1 MSIDQLQPDGLAVEA
16 APTPL
21 PMRVLF
27 ADDEA
32 STRMLMHAA
41 LRKLGLDITLAAN
54 GREALEAFQQA
65 PHTMVLLD
73 VEMPELDGY
82 EACRALRAQAGALL
96 PIVMVTGMADGA
108 SVQRAYECGATD
120 FIVKPINWSILGHRI
135 GHLLRNYEMQ
145 RELQVAEARTKAI
158 LQALPDLLFE
168 LDADGLFIA
177 CHAPASEDLAHQ
189 LEALPGRTVAQT
201 LSPKL
206 VELAMSAIDETTRT
220 GRSTGRQYRLRL
232 PGGDRWFELSMAR
245 KSSDGTKARF
255 IALSRDI
262 TERKAAES
270 RIGQLAESLHRANI
284 DLRRAN
290 DELQRQAFQDPL
302 CGLPNRAL
310 LNDRL
315 QQALRRISALPEAQA
330 REAKLAVVFIDLD
343 GFKPIND
350 SFGHAAGDEVLR
362 EVATRLRSI
371 VRESDV
377 LARLGGDEF
386 VALVESPDAG
396 PDALRLGT
404 RIIDVLKRPF
414 AVRDQKLSLSCSIGV
429 VVYPDQEPSGDRL
442 LACADAAMYAAKR
455 VGGSACVLY
464 DEGMLDGE
472 TDQVLMQQALRESLE
487 RGELML
493 FYQPKVDSVH
503 GRIYGLEALLR
514 WVHHRFGPVPPSV
527 FIPLA
532 ERFGLIGAVGNWVI
546 EEACAQLAS
555 WSAQGLHTRIA
566 INLSA
571 HQLRQP
577 DLLERMAHALRRH
590 GLHPAR
596 LTCEITESAMMENS
610 VEERGT
616 LDRIAALG
624 VRLSIDDFGTGY
636 SSLAHLRHIPAR
648 QLKIDRSFVVDLTAS
663 AEARAVVEAIV
674 QLAHAVR
681 MEVVAE
687 GVESEE
693 QLQVLRDLGCDVL
706 QGFHIASPMP
716 AGEVPVWMSTRENAR
731 RDGMDTSFDSLP
743 GRLTQ
748 F

>member
-1 MSIDQLQPDGLAVEA
+1 MSGDGQLPATPAQAPPNGAVV
-16 APTPL
+16 
-21 PMRVLF
+21 RVLF

-32 STRMLMHAA
+32 GTRTLMRAA
-41 LRKLGLDITLAAN
+41 LRKLGLDVTLAAD
-54 GREALEAFQQA
+54 GREALDAFQQQ

-73 VEMPELDGY
+73 VDMPELDGY
-82 EACRALRAQAGALL
+82 EVCRRLRRQAGPLL
-96 PIVMVTGMADGA
+96 PIVMVTGRDDVA

-120 FIVKPINWSILGHRI
+120 FIVKPINWSILGHRVS
-135 GHLLRNYEMQ
+135 HLLRNYDMQ
-145 RELQVAEARTKAI
+145 RELHAAEARTKAI
-158 LQALPDLLFE
+158 LQALPDLLIE
-168 LDADGLFIA
+168 LDADGRFIE
-177 CHAPASEDLAHQ
+177 CHAPASEDLAHHLQ
-189 LEALPGRTVAQT
+189 ALPGRTVSEA

-206 VELAMSAIDETTRT
+206 IEMTMAAIAETART
-220 GRSTGRQYRLRL
+220 GRSTGRQYRLHL

-245 KSSDGTKARF
+245 KAGDGDVARF

-270 RIGQLAESLHRANI
+270 RIGQLAESLHIANI

-302 CGLPNRAL
+302 SGLPNRAM
-310 LNDRL
+310 LNSRL
-315 QQALRRISALPEAQA
+315 QQALRRISALPAATAQD
-330 REAKLAVVFIDLD
+330 AKLAVLFIDLD

-362 EVATRLRSI
+362 EVAKRLRAI

-386 VALVESPDAG
+386 VALIESPEAG
-396 PDALRLGT
+396 SDALRLGA
-404 RIIDVLKRPF
+404 RIIDALKRPF
-414 AVRDQKLSLSCSIGV
+414 AVMDQKLALSCSIGV
-429 VVYPDQEPSGDRL
+429 VVYPDQERSGDRL

-455 VGGSACVLY
+455 IGGSACVPY
-464 DEGMLDGE
+464 DAGMSDDGTE
-472 TDQVLMQQALRESLE
+472 QVLMQQALRESLE
-487 RGELML
+487 RGALTL
-493 FYQPKVDSVH
+493 FYQPKVDSVR

-514 WVHHRFGPVPPSV
+514 WQHDRFGIVPPSV

-532 ERFGLIGAVGNWVI
+532 ERFGLIGAIGDWVL
-546 EEACAQLAS
+546 EEACAQLAA
-555 WSAQGLHTRIA
+555 WHAQGLHTRIA

-577 DLLERMAHALRRH
+577 DLVERMRAALRRH
-590 GLHPAR
+590 GLHPGR

-610 VEERGT
+610 AEERGT

-636 SSLAHLRHIPAR
+636 SSLAQLRHIPAR
-648 QLKIDRSFVVDLTAS
+648 QLKIDRSFVVDLTVS

-674 QLAHAVR
+674 QLAHALR
-681 MEVVAE
+681 LEVVAE

-706 QGFHIASPMP
+706 QGFHVASPMP
-716 AGEVPVWMSTRENAR
+716 ADEVPVWMSTRENAR
-731 RDGMDTSFDSLP
+731 REGVDTSFDSLP
-743 GRLTQ
+743 GHMTQ

>member
-1 MSIDQLQPDGLAVEA
+1 MNAA
-16 APTPL
+16 APPPASPVDAVPT
-21 PMRVLF
+21 RVLF

-32 STRMLMHAA
+32 GTRSLMRAA
-41 LRKLGLDITLAAN
+41 LRKLGLDVTLAAD
-54 GREALEAFQQA
+54 GREALDAFRQL

-73 VEMPELDGY
+73 VDMPELDGY
-82 EACRALRAQAGALL
+82 EVCRLLRAEAGDLL
-96 PIVMVTGMADGA
+96 PIVMVTGRDDVA
-108 SVQRAYECGATD
+108 SVQRAYEAGATD
-120 FIVKPINWSILGHRI
+120 FIVKPINWSILGHRVS
-135 GHLLRNYEMQ
+135 HLLRNYETQ
-145 RELQVAEARTKAI
+145 RELHAAEARTKAI
-158 LQALPDLLFE
+158 LQALPDLLVE
-168 LDADGLFIA
+168 LDADGRFLE
-177 CHAPASEDLAHQ
+177 CHAPASEDLAHHLQ
-189 LEALPGRTVAQT
+189 ALPGRTVSEA

-206 VELAMSAIDETTRT
+206 IELTMSAIAEAART
-220 GRSTGRQYRLRL
+220 GRSTGRQYRLHL

-245 KSSDGTKARF
+245 KSGEGEARF

-270 RIGQLAESLHRANI
+270 HIGQLAESLHHANV

-302 CGLPNRAL
+302 SGLPNRAL

-315 QQALRRISALPEAQA
+315 QQALRRISATPED
-330 REAKLAVVFIDLD
+330 AKLAVLFIDLD

-350 SFGHAAGDEVLR
+350 SFGHACGDEVLR
-362 EVATRLRSI
+362 EVAKRLRAI

-386 VALVESPDAG
+386 VALIESPDAG
-396 PDALRLGT
+396 SDALRLGT
-404 RIIDVLKRPF
+404 RIIEALKRPF
-414 AVRDQKLSLSCSIGV
+414 AVRDQKLALSCSIGV
-429 VVYPDQEPSGDRL
+429 VVYPDQERSGDRL

-464 DEGMLDGE
+464 DASMLDGGTE
-472 TDQVLMQQALRESLE
+472 QVLMQQALRESLE
-487 RGELML
+487 RGDLML

-514 WVHHRFGPVPPSV
+514 WEHERFGSVPPSV

-532 ERFGLIGAVGNWVI
+532 ERFGLIGALGNWVL
-546 EEACAQLAS
+546 EQACAQLAS
-555 WSAQGLHTRIA
+555 WHAQGLHTRIA
-566 INLSA
+566 INLSP
-571 HQLRQP
+571 HQLRQA
-577 DLLERMAHALRRH
+577 DLVERMTQVLRKH
-590 GLHPAR
+590 KLHPGR

-663 AEARAVVEAIV
+663 ADARAVVEAIV

-716 AGEVPVWMSTRENAR
+716 ADAVPVWMSTRENAR
-731 RDGMDTSFDSLP
+731 REGVDTSFDTLP
-743 GRLTQ
+743 GHMTQ